1 MNADEKDVTAVELAL
16 YKSLYEKNY
25 LGYYK
30 SLIDFAKELLFDNN
44 DISEWIIDY
53 VDWER
58 IGKDWESN
66 QDVFTVKTNDGIH
79 VFLRFD
85 KEMNL

>member
-1 MNADEKDVTAVELAL
+1 MNADEKDMTVELAL
-16 YKSLYEKNY
+16 YKSLYEANY
-25 LGYYK
+25 LGCYG

-44 DISEWIIDY
+44 DIPEWIVEY

-66 QDVFTVKTNDGIH
+66 QDLFTVKTSDGIH
-79 VFLRFD
+79 VFLQFD